1 MVHLVMVS
9 ASTHTT
15 SPRLGSHLRLGCST
29 GFLRDLGDA
38 DLEGDWPELV
48 RLARETSTEA
58 IELAALSETELPG
71 LLAYLDGRPSLP
83 FRFLSV
89 HAPSKHRELPER
101 DLVTLLEP
109 LTGRVDS
116 IVVHPDTLVEP
127 PAWAPLGRTLT
138 IENMDPRKRTG
149 RTADELAPFFTAL
162 PQAQMCFDVAHAH
175 AVDPTL
181 AAGHEILDRF
191 GSRLR
196 HLHVSALD
204 AYGSHRTMTA
214 GDEAAL
220 APLLDRCRDVPWIL
234 EAPLRASA

>member
-1 MVHLVMVS
+1 MVS
-9 ASTHTT
+9 AITHTT
-15 SPRLGSHLRLGCST
+15 SSRLGAHLRLGAST
-29 GFLRDLGDA
+29 GFLRE
-38 DLEGDWPELV
+38 LEGEWPELV
-48 RLARETSTEA
+48 RRARAISTEA

-71 LLAYLDGRPSLP
+71 LLAYLGGRPSLP

-101 DLVTLLEP
+101 DLVARLEP
-109 LTGRVDS
+109 LVGRVDA
-116 IVVHPDTLVEP
+116 IVVHPDTLDDLG
-127 PAWAPLGRTLT
+127 AWIPLGRTLT
-138 IENMDPRKRTG
+138 IENMDPRKPTG
-149 RTADELAPFFTAL
+149 RTADELAPILATL
-162 PQAQMCFDVAHAH
+162 PQAQLCFDVAHAR

-204 AYGSHRTMTA
+204 ERGSHRTMSA
-214 GDEAAL
+214 ADEAAL

-234 EAPLRASA
+234 EAPLRPAA